1 MNMKLSF
8 GKSGSRE
15 TGASVS
21 RRFNPQSSIPQ
32 FVLVGDMI
40 RPVPL
45 EGVVPQRRKGERV
58 AGPLFA
64 PRTLKPAEPVEKKPS
79 VKVPSAPAPAV
90 SANPFSARGAGKVR
104 MGFLA
109 RVKSGLAGLF
119 KRGASEGATAA
130 PGVQPEL
137 RLDAVKPLR
146 NELADVESEST
157 ELQVAPVPIVVAGTA
172 SVPEAASVSARTA
185 DQVVAPVRQV
195 TPAVELVGK
204 P

>member
-1 MNMKLSF
+1 MNMKLLF
-8 GKSGSRE
+8 GKNGSRE

-64 PRTLKPAEPVEKKPS
+64 PRTLKPAESVEKKPS
-79 VKVPSAPAPAV
+79 MKVPSAPAPAASV
-90 SANPFSARGAGKVR
+90 NPFSARGAGKVPV
-104 MGFLA
+104 GFLA

-119 KRGASEGATAA
+119 KRSASAGTATV

-137 RLDAVKPLR
+137 RLDSVKPLR
-146 NELADVESEST
+146 SELADVDFEST
-157 ELQVAPVPIVVAGTA
+157 ELQVAPVPIVVAGTG
-172 SVPEAASVSARTA
+172 SVSEAATVSARTA
-185 DQVVAPVRQV
+185 GQVNAPVREV